1 MTTKEKRKSY
11 VPANKKRINF
21 FISNKLY
28 EQLLEIGEYNGL
40 DTSALINVSISN
52 YIKEQKLMLDI
63 YNDPK
68 LREMLLNYSS
78 DLSTGLD
85 SE

>member
-1 MTTKEKRKSY
+1 M
-11 VPANKKRINF
+11 P
-21 FISNKLY
+21 NKLY

-40 DTSALINVSISN
+40 DTSALINLSVSN

-68 LREMLLNYSS
+68 IREMLLNYSS

-85 SE
+85 PE